1 MTIQQLFYVIA
12 ITKAGSMN
20 KAAEN
25 LFISQ
30 PTLTKSIKEL
40 ENEIGFTVF
49 ARSGKGVTL
58 TPEGREFIIYAK
70 QVSQQYDILK
80 DRFGKKS
87 DRKKKFGISTQH
99 YSFAVKAFTEFVKD
113 FDIEKYDFAFR
124 ETTTRDVIN
133 DVGSLKSDI
142 GILFIS
148 DYNRKVIE
156 KKLRD
161 YDLVFT
167 PLIDCKAC
175 VYITKDHP
183 LAERDELVLEDL
195 EPYPC
200 MTFEQGD
207 ADSIYF
213 AEEIL
218 AEKDYS
224 RKITV
229 CDRGSGLNIM
239 NELNGY
245 TLCSGI
251 ICDDVN
257 GAQYKMIRL
266 KHEEGNDVMH
276 IGYITRNDAVH
287 SELRDGYI
295 SEVKRVLNDWSQRL

>member
-80 DRFGKKS
+80 DRFGKKG

-148 DYNRKVIE
+148 DYTGN
-156 KKLRD
+156 
-161 YDLVFT
+161 
-167 PLIDCKAC
+167 
-175 VYITKDHP
+175 
-183 LAERDELVLEDL
+183 
-195 EPYPC
+195 
-200 MTFEQGD
+200 
-207 ADSIYF
+207 
-213 AEEIL
+213 
-218 AEKDYS
+218 
-224 RKITV
+224 
-229 CDRGSGLNIM
+229 
-239 NELNGY
+239 
-245 TLCSGI
+245 
-251 ICDDVN
+251 VN
-257 GAQYKMIRL
+257 
-266 KHEEGNDVMH
+266 
-276 IGYITRNDAVH
+276 
-287 SELRDGYI
+287 
-295 SEVKRVLNDWSQRL
+295 